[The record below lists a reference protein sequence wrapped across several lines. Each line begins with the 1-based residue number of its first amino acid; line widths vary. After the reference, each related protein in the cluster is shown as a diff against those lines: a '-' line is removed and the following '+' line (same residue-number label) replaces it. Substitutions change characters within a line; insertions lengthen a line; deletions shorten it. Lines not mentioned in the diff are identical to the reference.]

1 MAGIKERLIQV
12 ILRGKDLLS
21 PEANKSK
28 KALDELRDSGEKL
41 REELDKAKDDNNL
54 VRSLSALEKESE
66 RAQKTADRTAAKV
79 VELRDELN
87 KNPDS
92 KGLSQSLKDAEREAE
107 KAQKALDSLKTETTA
122 MAEKAKAAGIDT
134 SKLSDEEKRLAAELE
149 NAKAA
154 VTDNSK
160 ATSDLQK
167 EQNAAAR
174 AAAEQANENSRLRDV
189 IGTVEKRVLTYVA
202 AYISLKAV
210 MGSVGG
216 VTDFVVSGFKSV
228 FASASE
234 SEQVLAQLNA
244 ALASTEGAIGITA
257 DELQRMGLE
266 MRKTSM
272 LSTAQIAEMQV
283 ALLTYTDIAKEE
295 FPRALQVAID
305 QQQRLG
311 ISITQ
316 SAELVG
322 KALQDPSKAMVALG
336 RQGFKLEES
345 QKTLLKQMEDTGR
358 TAEAQAIIMDMLAE
372 SYGGSAAAARYNT
385 FEGLWKG
392 ITDTFED
399 FKSKIADSGSFDY
412 LKTKLEEVS
421 TVLTGLESDGTLD
434 KLAVSISDAF
444 VVGAKKV
451 EEFVRSIAD
460 VDFKQLIDGSSEWL
474 NDFGTK
480 IDSAVEMADTA
491 GRIFTGVW
499 HGFRALV
506 TGAATVLVSA
516 VNTTLG
522 NLMRGAAAVADAIG
536 LDDLADKA
544 KFAYGFLDEL
554 QTAFADATIESAGKV
569 ADAIDG
575 SSKRIID
582 SKKAEQAEFDAAAI
596 ARTNELKLAQVYAD
610 QWVAAHKSVGD
621 ESRLT
626 AVEGKRA
633 LEDLA
638 DALSVIDATE
648 SVEELEKLRT
658 ALLKAYQEGRISQQ
672 EFEQGTGTLNG
683 KIKTLGTA
691 STSAAKDL
699 KSLNG
704 IMDAIAKSA
713 NNIDTRAAQQALD
726 KLYKEGKIDAEQHAK
741 AQEKLNEKV
750 AELKAKAESSTAA
763 VKEQG
768 KALKET
774 AGSAGSAG
782 AAISDVGTAA
792 EEAGAG
798 LNFFDEILGRAR
810 TPLAEMSAAALDAFD
825 ALQGI
830 SKVEPAFDTSSLEK
844 TTESLNK
851 SREAVAMYQ
860 QELGAM
866 GSRASGFGIWA
877 METLERSERVKESY
891 LSQKFALQQLQR
903 SYEKGAISAKAF
915 AAAAGNARERFNLL
929 DESDLSALEG
939 AVDAA
944 KQKMDQLA
952 NSAQSTL
959 DGLRMEL
966 LQLQG
971 TEEDIARARAA
982 QRRADLKDQLAIA
995 RASGDSAASSR
1006 LNESLRLLNEIEKE
1020 QINRIRTAAEE
1031 KAAEAQRKEQEA
1043 QQKAVDAAQRE
1054 ADAQRK
1060 EAESKKQAAERE
1072 KEAKN
1077 KAREKDSTGRPVIGQ
1092 QYQQPAA
1099 GSPIVTRVIR
1109 IESRNGQGVDLGIRS
1124 ASDEIQLLSV
1134 LEAAGLR
1141 SL

>member
-66 RAQKTADRTAAKV
+66 RTQKTADRTAAKV

-107 KAQKALDSLKTETTA
+107 KAQKALDALKVKTA
-122 MAEKAKAAGIDT
+122 DMAEEAKKAGIDT
-134 SKLSDEEKRLAAELE
+134 SKLSDEEKRLAAELVK
-149 NAKAA
+149 AKGA

-167 EQNAAAR
+167 EQSAAAR
-174 AAAEQANENSRLRDV
+174 SAAEQADKNSRLRDV
-189 IGTVEKRVLTYVA
+189 IGTVEKRVLTYAA
-202 AYISLKAV
+202 AYISLKAAMSAV
-210 MGSVGG
+210 RG

-272 LSTAQIAEMQV
+272 LSTEQIAEMQV

-345 QKTLLKQMEDTGR
+345 QKTLLKQLEDTGR
-358 TAEAQAIIMDMLAE
+358 TAEAQSIIMDMLAE

-385 FEGLWKG
+385 FDGLWKG

-399 FKSKIADSGSFDY
+399 FKSKIAGSGSFDY
-412 LKTKLEEVS
+412 LKDKLTEVS
-421 TVLTGLESDGTLD
+421 GVLTELEADGTLD
-434 KLAVSISDAF
+434 KLAVAISDAF
-444 VVGAKKV
+444 VAGAEKA
-451 EEFVRSIAD
+451 EEFVRSLAG
-460 VDFKQLIDGSSEWL
+460 VDFKELINGSSEWL
-474 NDFGTK
+474 SDFGTK

-516 VNTTLG
+516 VNATLG

-544 KFAYGFLDEL
+544 KFAYGFLDDL
-554 QTAFADATIESAGKV
+554 QTAFADATIDSAGKV
-569 ADAIDG
+569 ADAIEG
-575 SSKRIID
+575 SSQRAID

-596 ARTNELKLAQVYAD
+596 ARKNELTLAQAYAD
-610 QWVAAHKSVGD
+610 QWVSAHKSVGD
-621 ESRLT
+621 EARKA
-626 AVEGKRA
+626 AVDGVRA
-633 LEDLA
+633 LEDMA
-638 DALSVIDATE
+638 DALDVIDATE
-648 SVEELEKLRT
+648 SVEELEKLRS

-672 EFEQGTGTLNG
+672 EFEQGTGVLNG
-683 KIKTLGTA
+683 KIKTLGDTA
-691 STSAAKDL
+691 TGTAKNFKTL
-699 KSLNG
+699 EGVMS
-704 IMDAIAKSA
+704 AIAKAA
-713 NNIDTRAAQQALD
+713 NNLDTRAAQQALD
-726 KLYKEGKIDAEQHAK
+726 KLYKEGTITAKEHAK
-741 AQEKLNEKV
+741 AQDELNKKI
-750 AELKAKAESSTAA
+750 AELKP
-763 VKEQG
+763 
-768 KALKET
+768 
-774 AGSAGSAG
+774 
-782 AAISDVGTAA
+782 AA
-792 EEAGAG
+792 EESTKAVKGLATELKDVQSSAEDVTGALGRVGGAAQSSNADIDFFSGTLSAARSTLAG
-798 LNFFDEILGRAR
+798 LSD
-810 TPLAEMSAAALDAFD
+810 TALKAFD
-825 ALQGI
+825 DLQGI
-830 SKVEPAFDTSSLEK
+830 KTPDSIDTSSISSVTDALMRARQEASNLSVELSGPGLSNFGRWQLETMK
-844 TTESLNK
+844 RSKDLEAAYLGQKESLLSLMSTVNSGGLSLEYMSEMAGMAS
-851 SREAVAMYQ
+851 SRFD
-860 QELGAM
+860 L
-866 GSRASGFGIWA
+866 
-877 METLERSERVKESY
+877 
-891 LSQKFALQQLQR
+891 LS
-903 SYEKGAISAKAF
+903 
-915 AAAAGNARERFNLL
+915 
-929 DESDLSALEG
+929 ESDLSPL
-939 AVDAA
+939 VAA
-944 KQKMDQLA
+944 A
-952 NSAQSTL
+952 NQAKEAMRAFSESTQSTV
-959 DGLRMEL
+959 DNLRMEL
-966 LQLQG
+966 LQLRG
-971 TEEDIARARAA
+971 TEEEIAKARAEQRRNELREQLAMAEKNNDRESIARLQEA
-982 QRRADLKDQLAIA
+982 L
-995 RASGDSAASSR
+995 G
-1006 LNESLRLLNEIEKE
+1006 LLNQIESE

-1072 KEAKN
+1072 KESKN

-1109 IESRNGQGVDLGIRS
+1109 IESRSGQGVDLGIRS
-1124 ASDEIQLLSV
+1124 ASDEIKLLSV
-1134 LEAAGLR
+1134 LEDAGLR
-1141 SL
+1141 SM

>member
-66 RAQKTADRTAAKV
+66 RTQKTADRTAAKV

-107 KAQKALDSLKTETTA
+107 KAQKALDALKVKTA
-122 MAEKAKAAGIDT
+122 DMAEEAKKAGIDT
-134 SKLSDEEKRLAAELE
+134 SKLSDEEKRLAAELDKAKGAVSD
-149 NAKAA
+149 NAKA
-154 VTDNSK
+154 TK
-160 ATSDLQK
+160 DLQK
-167 EQNAAAR
+167 EQSAAAR
-174 AAAEQANENSRLRDV
+174 SAAEQTSRTTSLREALKS
-189 IGTVEKRVLTYVA
+189 TEKRVLGYAA
-202 AYISLKAV
+202 AYISLKAAMSAV
-210 MGSVGG
+210 RG

-272 LSTAQIAEMQV
+272 LSTEQITEMQV

-385 FEGLWKG
+385 FEGIWKG
-392 ITDTFED
+392 IGDTFDD
-399 FKSKIADSGSFDY
+399 FKSKIADSGSFD
-412 LKTKLEEVS
+412 LVKNKLQAFS
-421 TVLTGLESDGTLD
+421 DVLTELEADGTLD
-434 KLAVSISDAF
+434 ALAASISSAF
-444 VVGAKKV
+444 EVGAEKV
-451 EEFVRSIAD
+451 EQFIRSIAK
-460 VDFKQLIDGSSEWL
+460 VDFKTLAQDSADWL
-474 NDFGTK
+474 NNFSQNIDDAMLRTK
-480 IDSAVEMADTA
+480 LFIAPFRTLFNGITSGISTLALGFLQQVDLILAGVEKISGALPDALGGAKLKESVEGARSAIAGLSEGLVAQIEQDAADISAAWETTA
-491 GRIFTGVW
+491 N
-499 HGFRALV
+499 
-506 TGAATVLVSA
+506 AAVDAKQKEVDA
-516 VNTTLG
+516 V
-522 NLMRGAAAVADAIG
+522 AAAEAE
-536 LDDLADKA
+536 K
-544 KFAYGFLDEL
+544 
-554 QTAFADATIESAGKV
+554 
-569 ADAIDG
+569 
-575 SSKRIID
+575 KR
-582 SKKAEQAEFDAAAI
+582 
-596 ARTNELKLAQVYAD
+596 LAQEAQQVID
-610 QWVAAHKSVGD
+610 NVMQQQVDSV
-621 ESRLT
+621 RMA
-626 AVEGKRA
+626 AVEGRRN

-648 SVEELEKLRT
+648 SVAELEKLRT

-683 KIKTLGTA
+683 KIKSLGTA

-704 IMDAIAKSA
+704 IMEAIAKSA

-774 AGSAGSAG
+774 ARSAGSAG

-792 EEAGAG
+792 EEATTG

-830 SKVEPAFDTSSLEK
+830 SKAEPSFDTSSLEK
-844 TTESLNK
+844 TVESFNK

-877 METLERSERVKESY
+877 METLERGEKVKQNY
-891 LSQKFALQQLQR
+891 LSQKAALQQLQR

-952 NSAQSTL
+952 DSTKSTL
-959 DGLRMEL
+959 DSLNDEL
-966 LQLQG
+966 LQLKG
-971 TEEDIARARAA
+971 TQE
-982 QRRADLKDQLAIA
+982 
-995 RASGDSAASSR
+995 
-1006 LNESLRLLNEIEKE
+1006 EIEKSKMDSRRRDLQSQLAE
-1020 QINRIRTAAEE
+1020 ARKDGDDRAVRNLQKALSTLSEIESERERAARNKKAEEAKAEAE
-1031 KAAEAQRKEQEA
+1031 KAAAKPATTQKQEPTKIIKLQVGGQSVNVGVESSRDETALLDILAQ
-1043 QQKAVDAAQRE
+1043 
-1054 ADAQRK
+1054 
-1060 EAESKKQAAERE
+1060 
-1072 KEAKN
+1072 
-1077 KAREKDSTGRPVIGQ
+1077 
-1092 QYQQPAA
+1092 
-1099 GSPIVTRVIR
+1099 
-1109 IESRNGQGVDLGIRS
+1109 
-1124 ASDEIQLLSV
+1124 
-1134 LEAAGLR
+1134 AGLR
-1141 SL
+1141 SM

>member
-41 REELDKAKDDNNL
+41 REELDKAKADNDL
-54 VRSLSALEKESE
+54 VRALDSLSKETGRAEKTIE
-66 RAQKTADRTAAKV
+66 RTNYRV
-79 VELRDELN
+79 VQLREELN
-87 KNPDS
+87 KSPDS
-92 KGLSQSLKDAEREAE
+92 KGLETSLKAAEREAA
-107 KAQKALDSLKTETTA
+107 KAQKALDALKVKTA
-122 MAEKAKAAGIDT
+122 DMAEEAKKAGIDT
-134 SKLSDEEKRLAAELE
+134 SKLSDEEKRLAAELDK
-149 NAKAA
+149 AKGA
-154 VTDNSK
+154 VSDNTK
-160 ATSDLQK
+160 ATKDLQK
-167 EQNAAAR
+167 EQSAAAR
-174 AAAEQANENSRLRDV
+174 SAAEQTSRTTSLREALKS
-189 IGTVEKRVLTYVA
+189 TEKRVLGYAA
-202 AYISLKAV
+202 AYISLKAAMSAV
-210 MGSVGG
+210 RG

-272 LSTAQIAEMQV
+272 LSTEQITEMQV

-372 SYGGSAAAARYNT
+372 SYGGSAAAARYGT
-385 FEGLWKG
+385 FKGVWKG
-392 ITDTFED
+392 ITDTFSD
-399 FKSKIADSGSFDY
+399 FQSKIADSGSFD
-412 LKTKLEEVS
+412 LVKNKLQGFS
-421 TVLTGLESDGTLD
+421 DLLTEMEQDGTLD
-434 KLAVSISDAF
+434 ALAVSISSAF
-444 VVGAKKV
+444 EVGAEKV
-451 EEFVRSIAD
+451 EQFIRSIAK
-460 VDFKQLIDGSSEWL
+460 VDFKTLTQDSTDWL
-474 NDFGTK
+474 NNFSQNIDDAMLRTK
-480 IDSAVEMADTA
+480 LFIAPFRTLFNGITSGISTLALGFLQQVDLILAGVEKISGALPDALGGVKLKESVEGARSAIAGLTEGLVEQIEQDGADIRASWEITANVAVDAKQKEADAVKAAELEKQKAHDDTA
-491 GRIFTGVW
+491 
-499 HGFRALV
+499 
-506 TGAATVLVSA
+506 
-516 VNTTLG
+516 
-522 NLMRGAAAVADAIG
+522 
-536 LDDLADKA
+536 KA
-544 KFAYGFLDEL
+544 
-554 QTAFADATIESAGKV
+554 
-569 ADAIDG
+569 
-575 SSKRIID
+575 IID
-582 SKKAEQAEFDAAAI
+582 MFDKEIEA
-596 ARTNELKLAQVYAD
+596 ARTA
-610 QWVAAHKSVGD
+610 
-621 ESRLT
+621 
-626 AVEGKRA
+626 AVEGRRS
-633 LEDLA
+633 LEDLC
-638 DALSVIDATE
+638 DALKVIDATD
-648 SVEELEKLRT
+648 SVAELEKLRT

-683 KIKTLGTA
+683 KIKSLGTA

-704 IMDAIAKSA
+704 IMEAIAKSA

-726 KLYKEGKIDAEQHAK
+726 KLYKEGKIDADQHAK

-798 LNFFDEILGRAR
+798 LNFFDEILGRVR

-825 ALQGI
+825 SLQGI
-830 SKVEPAFDTSSLEK
+830 SKADPSFDTSSLEK
-844 TTESLNK
+844 TTESFNK

-877 METLERSERVKESY
+877 METLERGEKVKQSY

-903 SYEKGAISAKAF
+903 SYEQGTISTKAF
-915 AAAAGNARERFNLL
+915 ADAAASARERFGLL
-929 DESDLSALEG
+929 DDSDLSALEG
-939 AVDAA
+939 AVEAA

-952 NSAQSTL
+952 DSTKSTL
-959 DGLRMEL
+959 QSLNDEL
-966 LQLQG
+966 LQLKG
-971 TEEDIARARAA
+971 TQE
-982 QRRADLKDQLAIA
+982 
-995 RASGDSAASSR
+995 
-1006 LNESLRLLNEIEKE
+1006 EIEKSKMDSRRRDLQSQLADARKDGDDRAVRNLQQALSTLSE
-1020 QINRIRTAAEE
+1020 IESERERAARNKKAEDAKAE
-1031 KAAEAQRKEQEA
+1031 ADKAATAKAPVTQKQEPTKVIKLQLGGQSVDVGVGSAGDEAA
-1043 QQKAVDAAQRE
+1043 
-1054 ADAQRK
+1054 
-1060 EAESKKQAAERE
+1060 
-1072 KEAKN
+1072 
-1077 KAREKDSTGRPVIGQ
+1077 
-1092 QYQQPAA
+1092 
-1099 GSPIVTRVIR
+1099 
-1109 IESRNGQGVDLGIRS
+1109 
-1124 ASDEIQLLSV
+1124 LLSI
-1134 LEAAGLR
+1134 LEQAGLR

>member
-28 KALDELRDSGEKL
+28 KALDELRASGEQL
-41 REELDKAKDDNNL
+41 REELDKTKDDNNL

-79 VELRDELN
+79 VELRGELD
-87 KNPDS
+87 KNSDS

-107 KAQKALDSLKTETTA
+107 KAQKSLDSLKTETTA

-149 NAKAA
+149 KAKSA
-154 VTDNSK
+154 VSENTK
-160 ATSDLQK
+160 ATKDLQK
-167 EQNAAAR
+167 EQAAAAR
-174 AAAEQANENSRLRDV
+174 SAAEQTSRIASLREALKN
-189 IGTVEKRVLTYVA
+189 TEKRVLGYAA
-202 AYISLKAV
+202 AYVSLKAAMSAV
-210 MGSVGG
+210 RG

-228 FASASE
+228 FNGASE

-272 LSTAQIAEMQV
+272 LSTEQITEMQV

-345 QKTLLKQMEDTGR
+345 QKTLLKQLEDTGR

-372 SYGGSAAAARYNT
+372 SYGGSAAAARYGT
-385 FEGLWKG
+385 FKGVWKG
-392 ITDTFED
+392 ITDTFSD
-399 FKSKIADSGSFDY
+399 FQSKIADSGSFD
-412 LKTKLEEVS
+412 LVKNKLQDFS
-421 TVLTGLESDGTLD
+421 DLLTEMEQDGTLD
-434 KLAVSISDAF
+434 ALAMSISSAF
-444 VVGAKKV
+444 EVGVEKV
-451 EEFVRSIAD
+451 EQFIRSIAK
-460 VDFKQLIDGSSEWL
+460 VDFKTLTQDSTDWL
-474 NDFGTK
+474 NNFGQHIDDAMLRIQILVAPLRTLFNGITSGISTLALGFLQQVDLILAGVEK
-480 IDSAVEMADTA
+480 ISGALPDALGGAKLKESVEGARSAIAGLSEGLVAQIEQDGADIRAAWETTANAAVDAKQKEVDAVNAAELAKQKAHADTSKA
-491 GRIFTGVW
+491 IDAMF
-499 HGFRALV
+499 
-506 TGAATVLVSA
+506 AAEIEA
-516 VNTTLG
+516 A
-522 NLMRGAAAVADAIG
+522 RAAAV
-536 LDDLADKA
+536 
-544 KFAYGFLDEL
+544 
-554 QTAFADATIESAGKV
+554 
-569 ADAIDG
+569 
-575 SSKRIID
+575 
-582 SKKAEQAEFDAAAI
+582 
-596 ARTNELKLAQVYAD
+596 
-610 QWVAAHKSVGD
+610 
-621 ESRLT
+621 
-626 AVEGKRA
+626 EGRRNI
-633 LEDLA
+633 EDLA
-638 DALSVIDATE
+638 DALDVIDTTD
-648 SVEELEKLRT
+648 SVAELEKLRS

-672 EFEQGTGTLNG
+672 EFEQGTGVLNG
-683 KIKTLGTA
+683 KLRELGTA
-691 STSAAKDL
+691 SATSSRDL

-704 IMDAIAKSA
+704 IMEAIAKSA
-713 NNIDTRAAQQALD
+713 NNIDTRAAQVALD
-726 KLYKEGKIDAEQHAK
+726 KLYKEGKIDAKEHAK
-741 AQEKLNEKV
+741 AQEELNKKV
-750 AELKAKAESSTAA
+750 AELKSSAESSTAA

-768 KALKET
+768 KALKDAAT
-774 AGSAGSAG
+774 AAGKTG
-782 AAISDVGTAA
+782 AAVRDVGSAA

-851 SREAVAMYQ
+851 SRNAIAMYQ
-860 QELGAM
+860 SELGMM

-952 NSAQSTL
+952 DSTKSTL
-959 DGLRMEL
+959 DSLNDEL
-966 LQLQG
+966 LQLKG
-971 TEEDIARARAA
+971 TQE
-982 QRRADLKDQLAIA
+982 
-995 RASGDSAASSR
+995 
-1006 LNESLRLLNEIEKE
+1006 EIEKSKMDSRRRDLQSQLAE
-1020 QINRIRTAAEE
+1020 ARKDGDDRAVRNLQKALSTLSEIESERERAARNKKAEEAKAEAE
-1031 KAAEAQRKEQEA
+1031 KAA
-1043 QQKAVDAAQRE
+1043 
-1054 ADAQRK
+1054 
-1060 EAESKKQAAERE
+1060 
-1072 KEAKN
+1072 AK
-1077 KAREKDSTGRPVIGQ
+1077 
-1092 QYQQPAA
+1092 PAA
-1099 GSPIVTRVIR
+1099 TQKQEPTKIIKLQVGGQSVNVGV
-1109 IESRNGQGVDLGIRS
+1109 ESSR
-1124 ASDEIQLLSV
+1124 DETALLDI
-1134 LEAAGLR
+1134 LAQAGLR
-1141 SL
+1141 SM

>member
-66 RAQKTADRTAAKV
+66 RAQKTAERTAAKV
-79 VELRDELN
+79 TELRDELN

-107 KAQKALDSLKTETTA
+107 KAQKALDALKVKTA
-122 MAEKAKAAGIDT
+122 DMAEEAKKAGIDT
-134 SKLSDEEKRLAAELE
+134 SKLSDEEKRLAAELVK
-149 NAKAA
+149 AKGA

-167 EQNAAAR
+167 EQSAAAR
-174 AAAEQANENSRLRDV
+174 SAAEQADKNSRLRDV
-189 IGTVEKRVLTYVA
+189 IGTVEKRVLTYAA
-202 AYISLKAV
+202 AYISLKAAMSAV
-210 MGSVGG
+210 RG

-272 LSTAQIAEMQV
+272 LSTEQITEMQV

-345 QKTLLKQMEDTGR
+345 QKTLLKQLEDTGR

-372 SYGGSAAAARYNT
+372 SYGGSAAAARYGT
-385 FEGLWKG
+385 FKGIWKG
-392 ITDTFED
+392 ITDTFSD
-399 FKSKIADSGSFDY
+399 FQEKIAKSGSFD
-412 LKTKLEEVS
+412 LVKNKMQAFS
-421 TVLTGLESDGTLD
+421 DVLTDLEADGTLD
-434 KLAVSISDAF
+434 ALAMSISSAF
-444 VVGAKKV
+444 EVGVEKV
-451 EEFVRSIAD
+451 EAFIRSLAA
-460 VDFKQLIDGSSEWL
+460 VDFKTLTQDSTDWL
-474 NDFGTK
+474 NNFSQNIDDAMQRIQLFIAPFRTLFNGLTAGLSAFGIIWLQQLNLILLGAEK
-480 IDSAVEMADTA
+480 LADAFGGEKLKASLKSAREAVNGLTEGLVEQIEQDGADIRASWETTTNAAVDAKQKEVDAVKAAELAKQKAHADTSKAVTAMFDAEIEA
-491 GRIFTGVW
+491 GR
-499 HGFRALV
+499 
-506 TGAATVLVSA
+506 
-516 VNTTLG
+516 
-522 NLMRGAAAVADAIG
+522 
-536 LDDLADKA
+536 LA
-544 KFAYGFLDEL
+544 
-554 QTAFADATIESAGKV
+554 
-569 ADAIDG
+569 
-575 SSKRIID
+575 
-582 SKKAEQAEFDAAAI
+582 
-596 ARTNELKLAQVYAD
+596 
-610 QWVAAHKSVGD
+610 
-621 ESRLT
+621 
-626 AVEGKRA
+626 AVEGRRN

-648 SVEELEKLRT
+648 SVAELEKLRT

-798 LNFFDEILGRAR
+798 LNFFDEILGRVR

-825 ALQGI
+825 SLQGI
-830 SKVEPAFDTSSLEK
+830 SKAEPSFDTSSLEK
-844 TTESLNK
+844 TTESFNK

-877 METLERSERVKESY
+877 METLERGEKVKQSY

-903 SYEKGAISAKAF
+903 SYEQGTISTKAF
-915 AAAAGNARERFNLL
+915 ADAAASARERFGLL
-929 DESDLSALEG
+929 DDSDLSALEG
-939 AVDAA
+939 AVEAA

-952 NSAQSTL
+952 DSTKSTL
-959 DGLRMEL
+959 QSLNDEL

-971 TEEDIARARAA
+971 TQE
-982 QRRADLKDQLAIA
+982 
-995 RASGDSAASSR
+995 
-1006 LNESLRLLNEIEKE
+1006 EIEKSKMDSRRRDLQSQLADARKDGDDRAVRNLQQALSTLSE
-1020 QINRIRTAAEE
+1020 IESERERAARNKKAEDAKAE
-1031 KAAEAQRKEQEA
+1031 ADKAATAKAPITQKQEPTKVIKLQLGGQSVDVGVGSSGDEAA
-1043 QQKAVDAAQRE
+1043 
-1054 ADAQRK
+1054 
-1060 EAESKKQAAERE
+1060 
-1072 KEAKN
+1072 
-1077 KAREKDSTGRPVIGQ
+1077 
-1092 QYQQPAA
+1092 
-1099 GSPIVTRVIR
+1099 
-1109 IESRNGQGVDLGIRS
+1109 
-1124 ASDEIQLLSV
+1124 LLSI
-1134 LEAAGLR
+1134 LEQAGLR
-1141 SL
+1141 SM

>member
-28 KALDELRDSGEKL
+28 KALDELRESGEQL

-79 VELRDELN
+79 VELRDELD

-107 KAQKALDSLKTETTA
+107 KAQKAIDSLKTETTA

-149 NAKAA
+149 KAKAA
-154 VTDNSK
+154 VSDNSK
-160 ATSDLQK
+160 ATKDLQK
-167 EQNAAAR
+167 EQAAAAR
-174 AAAEQANENSRLRDV
+174 SAAEQTSRIASLREALKN
-189 IGTVEKRVLTYVA
+189 TEKRVLGYAA
-202 AYISLKAV
+202 AYVSLKAAMSAV
-210 MGSVGG
+210 RG

-228 FASASE
+228 FNGASE

-272 LSTAQIAEMQV
+272 LSTEQITEMQV

-345 QKTLLKQMEDTGR
+345 QKTLLKQLEDTGR

-372 SYGGSAAAARYNT
+372 SYGGSAAAARYGT
-385 FEGLWKG
+385 FKGIWKG
-392 ITDTFED
+392 ITDTFSD
-399 FKSKIADSGSFDY
+399 FQSKIADSGGFD
-412 LKTKLEEVS
+412 LVKNKLQGFS
-421 TVLTGLESDGTLD
+421 DLLTEMEQDGTLD
-434 KLAVSISDAF
+434 ALAVSISSAF
-444 VVGAKKV
+444 EVGAEKV
-451 EEFVRSIAD
+451 EQFIRSIAK
-460 VDFKQLIDGSSEWL
+460 VDFKTLTQDSTDWL
-474 NDFGTK
+474 NNFSQNVDDAMLRTK
-480 IDSAVEMADTA
+480 LFIAPFRTLFNGITSGISTLALGFLQQVDLILAGVEKISGALPDALGGAKLKESVEGARSAIAGLSEGLVAQIEQDGADIRAAWETTANAAVDAKQKEVDAVNAAELAKQKAHADTSKA
-491 GRIFTGVW
+491 IDAMF
-499 HGFRALV
+499 
-506 TGAATVLVSA
+506 AAEVEA
-516 VNTTLG
+516 A
-522 NLMRGAAAVADAIG
+522 RAAAV
-536 LDDLADKA
+536 
-544 KFAYGFLDEL
+544 
-554 QTAFADATIESAGKV
+554 
-569 ADAIDG
+569 
-575 SSKRIID
+575 
-582 SKKAEQAEFDAAAI
+582 
-596 ARTNELKLAQVYAD
+596 
-610 QWVAAHKSVGD
+610 
-621 ESRLT
+621 
-626 AVEGKRA
+626 EGRRNI
-633 LEDLA
+633 EDLA
-638 DALSVIDATE
+638 DALDVIDTTD
-648 SVEELEKLRT
+648 SVAELEKLRS

-672 EFEQGTGTLNG
+672 EFEQGTGVLNG
-683 KIKTLGTA
+683 KLRELGTA
-691 STSAAKDL
+691 SATSSRDL

-704 IMDAIAKSA
+704 IMEAIAKSA

-792 EEAGAG
+792 EEATTG

-830 SKVEPAFDTSSLEK
+830 SKAEPSFDTSSLEK
-844 TTESLNK
+844 TVESFNK

-860 QELGAM
+860 SELGMM

-877 METLERSERVKESY
+877 METLERGEKVKQNY
-891 LSQKFALQQLQR
+891 LSQKAALQQLQR

-952 NSAQSTL
+952 DSTKSTL
-959 DGLRMEL
+959 DSLNDEL
-966 LQLQG
+966 LQLKG
-971 TEEDIARARAA
+971 TQE
-982 QRRADLKDQLAIA
+982 
-995 RASGDSAASSR
+995 
-1006 LNESLRLLNEIEKE
+1006 EIEKSKMDSRRRDLQSQLAE
-1020 QINRIRTAAEE
+1020 ARKDGDDRAVRNLQKALSTLSEIESERERAARNKKAEEAKAEAE
-1031 KAAEAQRKEQEA
+1031 KAA
-1043 QQKAVDAAQRE
+1043 
-1054 ADAQRK
+1054 
-1060 EAESKKQAAERE
+1060 
-1072 KEAKN
+1072 AK
-1077 KAREKDSTGRPVIGQ
+1077 
-1092 QYQQPAA
+1092 PAA
-1099 GSPIVTRVIR
+1099 TQRQEPTKIIKLQVGGQSVNVGV
-1109 IESRNGQGVDLGIRS
+1109 ESSR
-1124 ASDEIQLLSV
+1124 DETALLDI
-1134 LEAAGLR
+1134 LAQAGLR
-1141 SL
+1141 SM